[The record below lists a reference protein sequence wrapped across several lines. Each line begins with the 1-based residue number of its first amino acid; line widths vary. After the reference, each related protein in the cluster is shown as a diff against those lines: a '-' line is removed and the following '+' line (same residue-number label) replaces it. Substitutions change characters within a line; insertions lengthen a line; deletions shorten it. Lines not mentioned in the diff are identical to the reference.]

1 MFRHLPLLLLFVA
14 ACGEA
19 VPITA
24 PTGVAGGI
32 AGIVADSSGHPIL
45 RATVKGLFLVTD
57 GGTRVLSGT
66 STTDGTGRY
75 NLTFTSALTHD
86 TTVTVVVQA
95 VAAGYAELDV
105 GGVSVHLS
113 RQYPPDTTALTLT
126 MHP

>member
-1 MFRHLPLLLLFVA
+1 MLRRLPLLLLSLA

-19 VPITA
+19 APITA
-24 PTGVAGGI
+24 PGGVAGGI

-45 RATVKGLFLVTD
+45 RATVKGLFLTS
-57 GGTRVLSGT
+57 GGTQVLSGT

-75 NLTFTSALTHD
+75 NVTFTSALTHD

-95 VAAGYAELDV
+95 VASGYAELDV
-105 GGVSVHLS
+105 GGVPVHLS

-126 MHP
+126 MHQ